1 MVSYCCEVWAAGTNS
16 WRPYLEKGASIE
28 EAEMVEGTLWEWEG
42 EEWGERTF
50 WGWKEINPNGNS
62 ACWDAVPPFPD
73 PALPCLSSDLAK
85 KIAGVCVRKPID
97 CQIAYRG
104 ISKKNILLLS
114 SMLFGIPP
122 LLTAYTPSAQ
132 LHVKRQWEIG
142 LRYSRSILPKCCAN
156 GIHVLLTCTI

>member
-1 MVSYCCEVWAAGTNS
+1 MRVERDKSQWQQCMLGCC
-16 WRPYLEKGASIE
+16 
-28 EAEMVEGTLWEWEG
+28 
-42 EEWGERTF
+42 
-50 WGWKEINPNGNS
+50 
-62 ACWDAVPPFPD
+62 PPFPD

-97 CQIAYRG
+97 CQVAYRG

-132 LHVKRQWEIG
+132 LHVKRQWETG

-156 GIHVLLTCTI
+156 GIHVLLTCTIYIKYFSCMDMFQIFRKITPTNAP